1 MPEDA
6 FYMRL
11 SVPSED
17 PYAAFADIFGRPP
30 PPGRIP
36 TSIGL
41 GTHPTAPASAKAV
54 PNFQVYSP
62 FNYDGQS
69 HQAMPPQP
77 RSASVAS
84 TTSTISSY
92 GTPGYAN
99 LCPEISSAALNFSS
113 SLRNVSRRSISDM
126 NMPVPYA
133 GASQSVTGL
142 TASIEHQGIPELNSE
157 EDERTKHILVG
168 SRSSQDLPNT
178 RISDDHSMT
187 RSVSHVWSGLKKQ
200 VSMQRSAPS
209 TVITSRKQVTKGG
222 RAIPARSDP
231 GAFAQMYG
239 HSNQAGSQG
248 RPPINGLAISDGSAP
263 QSTSHYTSDV
273 LVGKDVDSGRGF
285 PSRKSSSATL
295 GSMGGRS
302 TILASSR
309 REPLVY
315 PALLGLVSQKFRER
329 MTPVLGDRVKNELTY
344 KNAFTGAEAVDV
356 MAYII
361 KTLDRNLALLL
372 GRSLDAQK
380 LFHDVTYDNRLRD
393 SVSEVYQF
401 TTFDEQSD
409 SVPEPNGV
417 FTLLSECYSPTCSRN
432 RLCYSISCPRRLEQ
446 QARLNMKLDPGL
458 LSQQEASISLNEG
471 QETEEKLWRWTVP
484 PEVVEA
490 TSPQE
495 QKRQEAIAELVYTE
509 RQFVKSLEYLRESWI
524 KPLRRSNVLG
534 PEPRRDKFIRMV
546 FLNVLEIH
554 AVNLKFAESLTKRQQ
569 LNHVVHQIA
578 DVVLEFVPRFDP
590 FVNYGAQQMYAKF
603 EFEKERA
610 LNPAFAKFV
619 QQTERAPESQQLELN
634 GYLTKPTT
642 RLARYPLLLDAILK
656 RTEKENPDTLN
667 IPTAIEQIREF
678 LFRVNAESGKAEN
691 KFSLHQLNQALT
703 FRAGEYVDLHLLD
716 PKRQLVFKGSLHK
729 RPPPGEGNVQ
739 VYLFDNA
746 VLFAKRK
753 KVSGM
758 SSSVAAAAA
767 AAAAAVEPPTGD
779 DTNSG
784 REVLRVNSK
793 PIPLPLLQLAESDE
807 IGRRKAAAHMI
818 RTTVTR
824 SADGKA
830 TFPITFQHLGRRG
843 YEVVLYAEN
852 FQARKTWVETIL
864 KQQLAQKHSANIFTQ
879 HTLFTASSA
888 SSGRAQ
894 CSASFDGGKRVLFGT
909 ERGVYATEI
918 TYQNPEERLSPM
930 SSRMKLI
937 LRMVSPVTQIDV
949 VETYGLVI
957 ILCDRTLSTFSIDLI
972 DSNADEATRL
982 RGLKQVV
989 NQVSFYKVD
998 EYSGRTLLTVVKST
1012 NLTSTIRVLEP
1023 VGPTQPVTKRP
1034 PLRRLL
1040 TASGSNLSQPDGFKL
1055 VKPPIDVPSATLSIS
1070 FLRSHLCLGC
1080 SRGFELLELETG
1092 KFESLLDP
1100 ADTSLDFVIKRESL
1114 KPISL
1119 YRIGKEFLLNYSDF
1133 SFFINRNGWRSKP
1146 DWIIQWECTPQRIVL
1161 SYPYLIAFD
1170 QNLIEIRNMD
1180 TVLVRV
1186 IHGESIRFLH
1196 EFARD
1201 ILYAVENEKGQDE
1214 VVSLNFYEKTPT
1226 KQQ

>member
-6 FYMRL
+6 FYMRPL
-11 SVPSED
+11 APADD

-36 TSIGL
+36 SRSASGTFSSTHIG
-41 GTHPTAPASAKAV
+41 TQAV
-54 PNFQVYSP
+54 PNFHDYSP
-62 FNYDGQS
+62 FNSDDHSNEG
-69 HQAMPPQP
+69 MPPQP
-77 RSASVAS
+77 RSTSVVSTAS
-84 TTSTISSY
+84 TVSSY
-92 GTPGYAN
+92 APPVYAN
-99 LCPEISSAALNFSS
+99 PSPESSATAPHFSN
-113 SLRNVSRRSISDM
+113 SLPNVARRSVSATTTP
-126 NMPVPYA
+126 NTYA
-133 GASQSVTGL
+133 GPSQSVTGL
-142 TASIEHQGIPELNSE
+142 VTPIEHHSIPESNNE
-157 EDERTKHILVG
+157 EDTRNKHILMS
-168 SRSSQDLPNT
+168 SRSSHDLLINKTPE
-178 RISDDHSMT
+178 DHSMT
-187 RSVSHVWSGLKKQ
+187 RSVSQVWSGLKKQ
-200 VSMQRSAPS
+200 VSMQRSASS
-209 TVITSRKQVTKGG
+209 TVVSSRKQVTKGG

-231 GAFAQMYG
+231 GAFAHMYG
-239 HSNQAGSQG
+239 HSGQTGSHSG
-248 RPPINGLAISDGSAP
+248 PSLNGLAISDGSV
-263 QSTSHYTSDV
+263 SHLGHYGSDGFN
-273 LVGKDVDSGRGF
+273 GKDGETGRVI

-295 GSMGGRS
+295 SSMGGRS

-361 KTLDRNLALLL
+361 KTPDRNLALLL

-471 QETEEKLWRWTVP
+471 HETEEKLWRWTVP

-490 TSPQE
+490 TPPLE

-610 LNPAFAKFV
+610 LNPAFSKFV

-656 RTEKENPDTLN
+656 RTDKENPDNVN
-667 IPTAIEQIREF
+667 IPAAITQIREF

-716 PKRQLVFKGSLHK
+716 PKRRLVFKGQLRK

-753 KVSGM
+753 KVSGL

-767 AAAAAVEPPTGD
+767 AAAAAVEPPTGE

-830 TFPITFQHLGRRG
+830 TYPITFQHLGRRG

-852 FQARKTWVETIL
+852 FQARKTWVEAIL

-879 HTLFTASSA
+879 HTLFTSSSA

-909 ERGVYATEI
+909 ERGVYATEV
-918 TYQNPEERLSPM
+918 TYQNPEEKLNPM

-937 LRMVSPVTQIDV
+937 LRMTSPVTQIDV
-949 VETYGLVI
+949 VEKYGLVI
-957 ILCDRTLSTFSIDLI
+957 ILCDRVLSTFSIDLI
-972 DSNADEATRL
+972 ESAADEATRL

-1023 VGPTQPVTKRP
+1023 VGPSQPITKRP

-1040 TASGSNLSQPDGFKL
+1040 TAGGGALSQPDGFKL
-1055 VKPPIDVPSATLSIS
+1055 VKPPIDVPSATLSMS

-1146 DWIIQWECTPQRIVL
+1146 EWIIQWECTPQRIVL

-1170 QNLIEIRNMD
+1170 HSLIEIRNMD
-1180 TVLVRV
+1180 TELVRV

-1196 EFARD
+1196 EFAQD
-1201 ILYAVENEKGQDE
+1201 ILYAVENDKGQDE
-1214 VVSLNFYEKTPT
+1214 VVSLNFWEKNSS
-1226 KQQ
+1226 KQL